1 MSKKK
6 NTNPMAKAP
15 LPVAAPKKAAAR
27 KPKAKVNSQL
37 KTTIL
42 SAPRSVKLDAA
53 QSFMRTTAFTLQN
66 KVRTAMTELSKVEKS
81 SKTPSARLGLSYDSS
96 IQPTSSNSF
105 FSNPFNRF
113 KIAFLTVV
121 VLGGISGYFYS
132 DRVID
137 GFKSL
142 GDAVTNVSSDKTW
155 VEGMMTQTNGIPE
168 NNDKDGTLMPPR
180 MMEETVMPVA
190 EETPA
195 ADAGATDVLPTEPV
209 PAPAATVPAPA
220 LAAPVAKAVAPEV
233 KAPKVTKAKAKSKAK
248 VTKAKAKTKPKGKKS
263 AQK

>member
-6 NTNPMAKAP
+6 NQNPTAKAP
-15 LPVAAPKKAAAR
+15 LPVAAPKKAPAR
-27 KPKAKVNSQL
+27 KPKAKAAANSQL

-81 SKTPSARLGLSYDSS
+81 GKTPSARLGLSYDSAVE
-96 IQPTSSNSF
+96 PTSSQSF

-121 VLGGISGYFYS
+121 VVGGIGGYFYS

-142 GDAVTNVSSDKTW
+142 GDAVSNVSHEKNW

-180 MMEETVMPVA
+180 MMEETVVPVA
-190 EETPA
+190 DEMPTAPA
-195 ADAGATDVLPTEPV
+195 PATDVLPTEPT
-209 PAPAATVPAPA
+209 PAPAAAASAPAPA
-220 LAAPVAKAVAPEV
+220 PAPVAKAAADVKTPKAAKTTKKAKVA
-233 KAPKVTKAKAKSKAK
+233 KAKAKA
-248 VTKAKAKTKPKGKKS
+248 KPKAKKS

>member
-42 SAPRSVKLDAA
+42 SAPRSMKLDAA

-96 IQPTSSNSF
+96 IQPTSSSSF

-113 KIAFLTVV
+113 KIAFLTVALV
-121 VLGGISGYFYS
+121 GGIGGYFYS

-142 GDAVTNVSSDKTW
+142 GDAVSNVSSEKTW
-155 VEGMMTQTNGIPE
+155 VEGMMTQTNGIPDDE
-168 NNDKDGTLMPPR
+168 KDGTLMPPR
-180 MMEETVMPVA
+180 MMEETVLPVA
-190 EETPA
+190 DEVPA
-195 ADAGATDVLPTEPV
+195 VDAGATDVLPTEPV
-209 PAPAATVPAPA
+209 PAPAAAMPAPPV
-220 LAAPVAKAVAPEV
+220 AAPVAKAVAPEV
-233 KAPKVTKAKAKSKAK
+233 KTPKATKAKAKSKAK
-248 VTKAKAKTKPKGKKS
+248 VAKAKTKTKAKAKKS